1 MSKSSI
7 GAWRS
12 VSPAIHLCVLQPHG
26 VSVGLVAGEQRAA
39 LIDCGST
46 PEQGATLL
54 ERARDLV
61 EVPVSHVVVTHPHH
75 DHWFGL
81 AGMAEV
87 TSIAHED
94 LLRDPEAEV
103 LDAAAAI
110 GLSRLP
116 APDETFSLAR
126 SLDLGGVR
134 LEMLHLGP
142 AHTRADIVVVVPGED
157 VIFMGDLV
165 ESAGDPQFGPASD
178 IGSWPKVLDD
188 ALGASTEATRFV
200 PGHAPAGGEEL
211 TVDREFCFRQRAEIA
226 MVQGTVEGL
235 VYRGVTLDNA
245 LGSSEWPF
253 DEDTMRVALPL
264 AYRKLAE
271 KGVEP
276 RRHLPLV

>member
-157 VIFMGDLV
+157 VIFMGDLI

-178 IGSWPKVLDD
+178 VGSWPKVLDD

-226 MVQGTVEGL
+226 MVQGTIEGL

>member
-157 VIFMGDLV
+157 VIFMGDLI

-178 IGSWPKVLDD
+178 VGSWPKVLDD

>member
-1 MSKSSI
+1 
-7 GAWRS
+7 
-12 VSPAIHLCVLQPHG
+12 

-46 PEQGATLL
+46 PEQGAVLL
-54 ERARDLV
+54 ERARDLGGI
-61 EVPVSHVVVTHPHH
+61 PVSHVVITHPHH

-157 VIFMGDLV
+157 VIFMGDLI

-200 PGHAPAGGEEL
+200 PGHAPAGREEL

-226 MVQGTVEGL
+226 MVQGTIEGL
-235 VYRGVTLDNA
+235 VYRGVTLENA

>member
-12 VSPAIHLCVLQPHG
+12 VSPAVHLCVLQPHG

-157 VIFMGDLV
+157 VIFMGDLI

-200 PGHAPAGGEEL
+200 PGHAPAGREEL

-226 MVQGTVEGL
+226 MVQGTIEGL
-235 VYRGVTLDNA
+235 VYRGVTLENA

>member
-12 VSPAIHLCVLQPHG
+12 VSPAVHLCVLQPHG

-81 AGMAEV
+81 AGMSGI

-94 LLRDPEAEV
+94 LLCDPEAEV

-126 SLDLGGVR
+126 SLDLGG
-134 LEMLHLGP
+134 
-142 AHTRADIVVVVPGED
+142 
-157 VIFMGDLV
+157 
-165 ESAGDPQFGPASD
+165 
-178 IGSWPKVLDD
+178 
-188 ALGASTEATRFV
+188 
-200 PGHAPAGGEEL
+200 
-211 TVDREFCFRQRAEIA
+211 C
-226 MVQGTVEGL
+226 
-235 VYRGVTLDNA
+235 
-245 LGSSEWPF
+245 SS
-253 DEDTMRVALPL
+253 
-264 AYRKLAE
+264 
-271 KGVEP
+271 
-276 RRHLPLV
+276 

>member
-157 VIFMGDLV
+157 VIFMGDLI

-178 IGSWPKVLDD
+178 VGSWPKVLDD

-200 PGHAPAGGEEL
+200 PGHALVGGEEL

-235 VYRGVTLDNA
+235 AYRGVTLENA

-264 AYRKLAE
+264 AYRRLAE

>member
-157 VIFMGDLV
+157 VIFMGDLI

-200 PGHAPAGGEEL
+200 PGHAPAGREEL

-226 MVQGTVEGL
+226 MVQGTIEGL
-235 VYRGVTLDNA
+235 VYRGVTLENA
-245 LGSSEWPF
+245 LGSAEWPF

>member
-226 MVQGTVEGL
+226 MVQGTIEGL
-235 VYRGVTLDNA
+235 VYRGVTLENA
-245 LGSSEWPF
+245 LGSAEWPF

-264 AYRKLAE
+264 AYRRLAE

>member
-7 GAWRS
+7 GTWQS

-26 VSVGLVAGEQRAA
+26 VSIGLVAGEQRAA

-46 PEQGATLL
+46 PEQGAALL

-61 EVPVSHVVVTHPHH
+61 GMPVSHVVVTHPHH

-126 SLDLGGVR
+126 SLDLGSVR

-178 IGSWPKVLDD
+178 VGNWPKVLDD
-188 ALGASTEATRFV
+188 ALGVSTEATRFV
-200 PGHAPAGGEEL
+200 PGHASVGGEKL
-211 TVDREFCFRQRAEIA
+211 TVDQKFCFRQRAEIA
-226 MVQGTVEGL
+226 MVQGTVENL
-235 VYRGVTLDNA
+235 VHQGVA
-245 LGSSEWPF
+245 LEHALESAEWPF
-253 DEDTMRVALPL
+253 GEDTMRVALPL
-264 AYRKLAE
+264 IYRRLAE
-271 KGVEP
+271 KGIEP

>member
-1 MSKSSI
+1 M
-7 GAWRS
+7 
-12 VSPAIHLCVLQPHG
+12 SPAVHLCVLQPHG

-46 PEQGATLL
+46 PDQGAALL
-54 ERARDLV
+54 ERARGLV
-61 EVPVSHVVVTHPHH
+61 GVPVSHVVVTHPHH

-126 SLDLGGVR
+126 SLNLGGVR

-165 ESAGDPQFGPASD
+165 ESAGDPQFGPAAD

-188 ALGASTEATRFV
+188 ALVAS
-200 PGHAPAGGEEL
+200 
-211 TVDREFCFRQRAEIA
+211 
-226 MVQGTVEGL
+226 
-235 VYRGVTLDNA
+235 N
-245 LGSSEWPF
+245 
-253 DEDTMRVALPL
+253 
-264 AYRKLAE
+264 
-271 KGVEP
+271 
-276 RRHLPLV
+276 

>member
-81 AGMAEV
+81 AGMTEV

-94 LLRDPEAEV
+94 LLRNPEAEV

-157 VIFMGDLV
+157 VIFMGDLI

-226 MVQGTVEGL
+226 MVQGTIEGL

>member
-157 VIFMGDLV
+157 VIFMGDLI

-178 IGSWPKVLDD
+178 VGSWPKVLDD

-200 PGHAPAGGEEL
+200 PGHALVGGEEL

-226 MVQGTVEGL
+226 MVQGTIEGL
-235 VYRGVTLDNA
+235 VYRGVTLENA

>member
-1 MSKSSI
+1 MTNSSI

-39 LIDCGST
+39 LIACGYT
-46 PEQGATLL
+46 PEQGTALL
-54 ERARDLV
+54 ERARSLV
-61 EVPVSHVVVTHPHH
+61 GVPVNHVVVTHPHH

-81 AGMAEV
+81 AGMEDV

-94 LLRDPEAEV
+94 LLRDPEPEV

-110 GLSRLP
+110 GLARLP

-134 LEMLHLGP
+134 LEMLHTGP
-142 AHTRADIVVVVPGED
+142 AHTRADIVVVVPGDD

-178 IGSWPKVLDD
+178 TGNWPRVLDD
-188 ALGASTEATRFV
+188 ALGASSEATRFV

-235 VYRGVTLDNA
+235 VYRGVALEDA
-245 LGSSEWPF
+245 LGFAEWPF
-253 DEDTMRVALPL
+253 GENTMRVALPL
-264 AYRKLAE
+264 IYRRLAE
-271 KGVEP
+271 EGIEP

>member
-1 MSKSSI
+1 MTPS
-7 GAWRS
+7 
-12 VSPAIHLCVLQPHG
+12 IHLCVLHPYG
-26 VSVGLVAGEQRAA
+26 VTIGLVAGEQQAA

-46 PEQGATLL
+46 PEQGAVLL

-61 EVPVSHVVVTHPHH
+61 GVPVSRVVVTHPHH

-81 AGMAEV
+81 AGMV
-87 TSIAHED
+87 GITSIAHED

-110 GLSRLP
+110 ELSRLP
-116 APDETFSLAR
+116 APDETFSLAKF
-126 SLDLGGVR
+126 LDLGGVR

-142 AHTRADIVVVVPGED
+142 AHTQADIIVVVPEED
-157 VIFMGDLV
+157 VIFMGDLI

-178 IGSWPKVLDD
+178 IGNWPKVLDD

-200 PGHAPAGGEEL
+200 PGHAPPTGDAL

-226 MVQGTVEGL
+226 MVQGTIEGL
-235 VYRGVTLDNA
+235 VYRGVTLENA
-245 LGSSEWPF
+245 LGSAEWPF

-264 AYRKLAE
+264 AYRRLAE

>member
-157 VIFMGDLV
+157 VIFMGDLI

-200 PGHAPAGGEEL
+200 PGHAPAGREEL

-226 MVQGTVEGL
+226 MVQGTIEGL
-235 VYRGVTLDNA
+235 VYRGVTLENA

>member
-157 VIFMGDLV
+157 VIFMGDLI

-226 MVQGTVEGL
+226 MVQGTIEGL

>member
-1 MSKSSI
+1 
-7 GAWRS
+7 
-12 VSPAIHLCVLQPHG
+12 

-46 PEQGATLL
+46 PEQGAALL

-157 VIFMGDLV
+157 VIFMGDLI

-178 IGSWPKVLDD
+178 VGSWPKVLDD

-235 VYRGVTLDNA
+235 VYRGVTLENA

-264 AYRKLAE
+264 AYRRLAE

>member
-1 MSKSSI
+1 MTNSSI

-46 PEQGATLL
+46 PEQGTALL
-54 ERARDLV
+54 ERARSLV
-61 EVPVSHVVVTHPHH
+61 GVPVNHVVVTHPHH

-81 AGMAEV
+81 AGMEDV

-94 LLRDPEAEV
+94 LLRDPEPEV

-110 GLSRLP
+110 GLARLP

-134 LEMLHLGP
+134 LEMLHTGP
-142 AHTRADIVVVVPGED
+142 AHTRADIVVVVPGDD

-178 IGSWPKVLDD
+178 TGNWPRVLDD
-188 ALGASTEATRFV
+188 ALGASSEATRFV

-235 VYRGVTLDNA
+235 EYRGVALEDA
-245 LGSSEWPF
+245 LGFAEWPF
-253 DEDTMRVALPL
+253 GENTMRVALPL
-264 AYRKLAE
+264 IYRRLAE
-271 KGVEP
+271 EGIEP

>member
-1 MSKSSI
+1 
-7 GAWRS
+7 
-12 VSPAIHLCVLQPHG
+12 

-46 PEQGATLL
+46 PEQGAALL

-157 VIFMGDLV
+157 VIFMGDLI

-178 IGSWPKVLDD
+178 VGSWPKVLDD

-200 PGHAPAGGEEL
+200 PGHALVGGEEL

-226 MVQGTVEGL
+226 MVQGTIEGL
-235 VYRGVTLDNA
+235 VYRGVTLENA
-245 LGSSEWPF
+245 LGSADWPF

-264 AYRKLAE
+264 AYRRLAE

>member
-226 MVQGTVEGL
+226 MVQGTIEGL

-264 AYRKLAE
+264 AYRRLAE

>member
-12 VSPAIHLCVLQPHG
+12 VSPAVHLCVLQPHG

-46 PEQGATLL
+46 PGQGAALL
-54 ERARDLV
+54 ERARSLTG
-61 EVPVSHVVVTHPHH
+61 VPVSHVVVTHPHH

-81 AGMAEV
+81 AGMAGI

-94 LLRDPEAEV
+94 LLHEPEAEV
-103 LDAAAAI
+103 LDAAAVI

-165 ESAGDPQFGPASD
+165 EGAGDPQFGSASD
-178 IGSWPKVLDD
+178 VGNWPRVLDD

-211 TVDREFCFRQRAEIA
+211 TVGREFCFRQRAEIA
-226 MVQGTVEGL
+226 MVQGTVEDL
-235 VYRGVTLDNA
+235 VYRGVALENA
-245 LGSSEWPF
+245 LGSAEWPF
-253 DEDTMRVALPL
+253 NEDTMRVALPL
-264 AYRKLAE
+264 AYRGLAE
-271 KGVEP
+271 KGIEP
-276 RRHLPLV
+276 KRHLPLV

>member
-12 VSPAIHLCVLQPHG
+12 VSPAVHLCVLQPHG

-226 MVQGTVEGL
+226 MIQGTIEGL
-235 VYRGVTLDNA
+235 VYRGVTLENA
-245 LGSSEWPF
+245 LGSAEWPF

-264 AYRKLAE
+264 AYRRLAE

>member
-157 VIFMGDLV
+157 VIFMGDLI

-178 IGSWPKVLDD
+178 VGSWPKVLDD

-200 PGHAPAGGEEL
+200 PGHAPAGGDAL
-211 TVDREFCFRQRAEIA
+211 TVDREFCFQQRAEIA
-226 MVQGTVEGL
+226 MVQGTVENL
-235 VYRGVTLDNA
+235 VYRGVALEDA
-245 LGSSEWPF
+245 LGSADWPF
-253 DEDTMRVALPL
+253 GEDTMRVVLPL
-264 AYRKLAE
+264 VYRGLAE
-271 KGVEP
+271 KGIVP
-276 RRHLPLV
+276 KRHLPLV

>member
-157 VIFMGDLV
+157 VIFMGDLI

-226 MVQGTVEGL
+226 MVQGTIEGL

-264 AYRKLAE
+264 AYRRLAE

>member
-12 VSPAIHLCVLQPHG
+12 VSPAVHLCVLQPHG

-157 VIFMGDLV
+157 VIFMGDLI

-226 MVQGTVEGL
+226 MVQGTIEGL
-235 VYRGVTLDNA
+235 VYRGVTLENA

>member
-1 MSKSSI
+1 MNKSSI
-7 GAWRS
+7 GAWQS

-46 PEQGATLL
+46 PEQGAALL
-54 ERARDLV
+54 EQARGLAG
-61 EVPVSHVVVTHPHH
+61 VPVSHVVVTHPHH

-81 AGMAEV
+81 AGMV
-87 TSIAHED
+87 GITSIAHED

-110 GLSRLP
+110 ELSRLP
-116 APDETFSLAR
+116 APDETFSLAKF
-126 SLDLGGVR
+126 LDLGGVR

-157 VIFMGDLV
+157 VIFMGDLI

-188 ALGASTEATRFV
+188 VMGASTETTRFV
-200 PGHAPAGGEEL
+200 PGHAPPTGDAL

-226 MVQGTVEGL
+226 MVQGTVENL
-235 VYRGVTLDNA
+235 VYRGVALEDA
-245 LGSSEWPF
+245 LGSADWPF
-253 DEDTMRVALPL
+253 GEDTMRVVLPL
-264 AYRKLAE
+264 VYRGLAE
-271 KGVEP
+271 KGIVP

>member
-157 VIFMGDLV
+157 VIFMGDLI

-178 IGSWPKVLDD
+178 VGSWPKVLDD

-200 PGHAPAGGEEL
+200 PGHALVGGEEL

-235 VYRGVTLDNA
+235 AYRGVTLENA

>member
-157 VIFMGDLV
+157 VIFMGDLI

-200 PGHAPAGGEEL
+200 PGHAPAGGKEL

-226 MVQGTVEGL
+226 MVQGTIEGL

>member
-157 VIFMGDLV
+157 VIFMGDLI

-178 IGSWPKVLDD
+178 VGSWPKVLDD

-226 MVQGTVEGL
+226 MVQGTVENL
-235 VYRGVTLDNA
+235 VYRGVALEDA
-245 LGSSEWPF
+245 LGSADWPF
-253 DEDTMRVALPL
+253 GEDTMRVVLPL
-264 AYRKLAE
+264 VYRGLAE
-271 KGVEP
+271 KGIVP
-276 RRHLPLV
+276 KRHLPLV

>member
-157 VIFMGDLV
+157 VIFMGDLI

-226 MVQGTVEGL
+226 MVQGTIEGL
-235 VYRGVTLDNA
+235 VYRGVTLENA

>member
-12 VSPAIHLCVLQPHG
+12 VSPAVHLCVLQPHG

-157 VIFMGDLV
+157 VIFMGDLI

-178 IGSWPKVLDD
+178 VGSWPKVLDD

-226 MVQGTVEGL
+226 MVQGTIEGL
-235 VYRGVTLDNA
+235 VYRGVTLENA
-245 LGSSEWPF
+245 LGSAEWPF